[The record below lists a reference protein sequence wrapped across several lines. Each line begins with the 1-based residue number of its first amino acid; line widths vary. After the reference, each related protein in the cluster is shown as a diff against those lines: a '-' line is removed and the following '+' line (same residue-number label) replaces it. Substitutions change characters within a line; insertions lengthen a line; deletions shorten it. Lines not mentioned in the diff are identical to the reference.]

1 MSSPEATLGPAKRQW
16 TAVLLGGALGLLL
29 VAGSVT
35 GCGFQPLYA
44 KPDESASI
52 GPINDLAAVYVT
64 PLRDRTGQIFHNYLR
79 DRLNP
84 RGLPADPAYVLQVN
98 LTESTEQLAI
108 RSDETATRA
117 NLRLRASFS
126 LSRRDNQE
134 LLYSGVTNAIT
145 SYNILS
151 SQFATYSSEQD
162 ARNRGLRELSDRVR
176 LQLATFFNRARSDA
190 ASASGAQ

>member
-1 MSSPEATLGPAKRQW
+1 MVAGLCA
-16 TAVLLGGALGLLL
+16 ALGLMFI
-29 VAGSVT
+29 AGGLA

-52 GPINDLAAVYVT
+52 GPVNDLASVYVM

-84 RGLPADPAYVLQVN
+84 RGLPGDPAYVLRIR
-98 LTESTEQLAI
+98 LTETTEQLAI

-126 LSRRDNQE
+126 LSRRDNDQQLFE
-134 LLYSGVTNAIT
+134 GVTNAIT

-151 SQFATYSSEQD
+151 SQFATYTSEQD
-162 ARNRGLRELSDRVR
+162 ARNRGLRELSERVR
-176 LQLATFFNRARSDA
+176 LQLATFFNRARSG
-190 ASASGAQ
+190 ASAAGGTQ